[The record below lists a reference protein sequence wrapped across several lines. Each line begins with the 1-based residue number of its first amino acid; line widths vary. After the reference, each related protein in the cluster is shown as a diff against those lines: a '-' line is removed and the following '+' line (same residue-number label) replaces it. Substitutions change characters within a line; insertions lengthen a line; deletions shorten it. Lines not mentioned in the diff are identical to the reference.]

1 MKSGGGVGNRST
13 ASQTTDVFAS
23 VVAIE
28 SLAEKH
34 PNVDEGLSL
43 RKRSWKETF
52 EPLAD
57 ASGSTTRVPSGK
69 GKEPMAIEEAPELG
83 YTLRVLCEVEDHMG
97 AEKYFAT
104 IMTWMKVAE
113 GEDPLMPRWSTIAG
127 SSQILAL
134 RAANKELKGRADQDL
149 VTIVESRAKEP
160 EGDVNKLWGELESL
174 KTQWRRLEKEVGI
187 IRSSLDGA

>member
-1 MKSGGGVGNRST
+1 MRPSWLRRASAWPFGVCFSYLLIVLSVLLIVPYRAEMFNLKKMKSGGGVGNRST

-28 SLAEKH
+28 SLAEKR
-34 PNVDEGLSL
+34 PDVDEGLSL

-57 ASGSTTRVPSGK
+57 ASRSTTRVPSGK

-104 IMTWMKVAE
+104 IMMWMKVAE
-113 GEDPLMPRWSTIAG
+113 GEDPLMLRWSTIAG
-127 SSQILAL
+127 SSQF
-134 RAANKELKGRADQDL
+134 
-149 VTIVESRAKEP
+149 
-160 EGDVNKLWGELESL
+160 
-174 KTQWRRLEKEVGI
+174 
-187 IRSSLDGA
+187 

>member
-43 RKRSWKETF
+43 RKGSWKETF

-83 YTLRVLCEVEDHMG
+83 YTLQVLCEVEDHMG

-113 GEDPLMPRWSTIAG
+113 GFE
-127 SSQILAL
+127 SSLE
-134 RAANKELKGRADQDL
+134 KMGRVSYEFGYRVAF
-149 VTIVESRAKEP
+149 EW
-160 EGDVNKLWGELESL
+160 LWGKHS
-174 KTQWRRLEKEVGI
+174 EKEVEQDPFVECPKDGYVGMDLSQPFDD
-187 IRSSLDGA
+187 SSPLEK